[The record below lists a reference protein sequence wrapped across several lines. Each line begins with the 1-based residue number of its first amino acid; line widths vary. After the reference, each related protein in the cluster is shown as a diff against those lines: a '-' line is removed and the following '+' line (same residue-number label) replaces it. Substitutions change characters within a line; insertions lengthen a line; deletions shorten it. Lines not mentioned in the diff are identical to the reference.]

1 MQPRLKTHYETHVR
15 AKLREEFGFVNP
27 HRIPHI
33 VKVVLNVGI
42 GEASKDI
49 KQLESAVDELGIIT
63 GQKANVNRA
72 RRSISNFSLREGMPV
87 GASVTLRQDRMW
99 FFLDRLITTA
109 IPRIRDFRGLNT
121 RSFDGRGN
129 YTLGVKEQ
137 IIFPEIDYDKVNRI
151 HGMDITFVTST
162 EKDDEAFAL
171 LRELGFPFRG
181 AIPVQIGAGAA

>member
-15 AKLREEFGFVNP
+15 AKLQEEFGLTNP
-27 HRIPHI
+27 HRIPQV

-49 KQLESAVDELGIIT
+49 KQLESAVEELGIIT

-109 IPRIRDFRGLNT
+109 IPRIRDFRGLST

-162 EKDDEAFAL
+162 DKDDEAFAL